1 MCVRKERRGKRKDGE
16 ELKFPL
22 PAQTRPPP
30 FPQYGIRQNS
40 KLFLSFKCETSESLV
55 KFLRKSGQDSPI
67 FFVRFFFLSEVGGG
81 K

>member
-16 ELKFPL
+16 ELKFPY
-22 PAQTRPPP
+22 PPRHAPP
-30 FPQYGIRQNS
+30 FPQYGIQQNL
-40 KLFLSFKCETSESLV
+40 KLFLSFKCEASESLV